1 MQDEFFSVQVAMAKE
16 TEVEVTGT
24 EVQEGLGSPDILM
37 LIHKSLANCFMS
49 DSSIGLGRE

>member
-1 MQDEFFSVQVAMAKE
+1 MAKE

-24 EVQEGLGSPDILM
+24 KAEEGLGSPYIFM
-37 LIHKSLANCFMS
+37 LIHKSLSNCFMS